1 MLKLLSVTSESP
13 VSAVSRQY
21 SGALVAGCR
30 PVIVTFRSA
39 ALELDVRVL
48 TTC

>member
-21 SGALVAGCR
+21 SGAMVAGCR
-30 PVIVTFRSA
+30 PVIVTFRSVA
-39 ALELDVRVL
+39 VELHVTVVSA
-48 TTC
+48 